1 MTNLFLSVYSVK
13 KKREIPPEFYDRH
26 KDFTTFMLLL
36 RKGVTYYVYIV
47 SLRKFNERSLPG
59 KDKFFSELNYD
70 EISNSAYRQ
79 AQRVQNKF
87 IIKNKRVTKSI

>member
-1 MTNLFLSVYSVK
+1 MK

-26 KDFTTFMLLL
+26 KDLTTFMLLL
-36 RKGVTYYVYIV
+36 RKGVTCYVYIV

-70 EISNSAYRQ
+70 EISDSTYRQ